1 MGSWRGSRPVS
12 LWIRAQDHKPTGLR
26 ALWGQGWA
34 TAHNA
39 LGAPQKEAQGVSC
52 FPCGKGGSLGG
63 VHSWRLQA
71 RGLTGRRARGV
82 GAPGDR
88 SRLGVPTPVPT
99 PGRRDKLIVTPFPS
113 PCGAP
118 GSLSQCRKLTHEA
131 KPAFF
136 PDAVKVP
143 LS

>member
-12 LWIRAQDHKPTGLR
+12 LWIQAQDHKPTGLR

-34 TAHNA
+34 TAHDA
-39 LGAPQKEAQGVSC
+39 LGAPQRLNMFPASHEA
-52 FPCGKGGSLGG
+52 KGGSWEGCILGG
-63 VHSWRLQA
+63 FRLVDSLDTEPQGW
-71 RGLTGRRARGV
+71 GLLV
-82 GAPGDR
+82 IDPGWVCP
-88 SRLGVPTPVPT
+88 STHTATPVPT

-118 GSLSQCRKLTHEA
+118 GSLSQCRKLTQEA
-131 KPAFF
+131 KPAC
-136 PDAVKVP
+136 